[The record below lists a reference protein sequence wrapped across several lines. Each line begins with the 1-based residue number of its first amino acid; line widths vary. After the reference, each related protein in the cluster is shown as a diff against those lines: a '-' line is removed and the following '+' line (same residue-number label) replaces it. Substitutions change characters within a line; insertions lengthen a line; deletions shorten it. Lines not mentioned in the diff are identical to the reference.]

1 MPGILA
7 RREEENC
14 TAQLI
19 LCACGRVR
27 AICVLVVP
35 MADGGP
41 ELVLPGQLALG
52 LVAFTIAMSKSE
64 SPSSRGLDL
73 ALPELYPMGLCLF
86 LANFIPPK
94 IPEAALCGGAA
105 GRTAGLELGGGS
117 GPQLGHFAAF
127 LIPSYRIRGNPTG
140 SGLLVAGGSS
150 RLSLQPIHWVCCP
163 KGSINWGRFLLLL
176 QQENNPFPP

>member
-1 MPGILA
+1 MSYSFRFYKLQGSCIRRKFDLILLTSFFFFFFFSAQGHLSSASHVPGILA

-27 AICVLVVP
+27 AICVLAVP
-35 MADGGP
+35 VADGGP

-52 LVAFTIAMSKSE
+52 LVAFTIEMSKSE

-86 LANFIPPK
+86 LANFIPPPPK
-94 IPEAALCGGAA
+94 IPEAALCGCAA
-105 GRTAGLELGGGS
+105 GRTAGLELGGDQDHS
-117 GPQLGHFAAF
+117 LD
-127 LIPSYRIRGNPTG
+127 T
-140 SGLLVAGGSS
+140 
-150 RLSLQPIHWVCCP
+150 LQP
-163 KGSINWGRFLLLL
+163 F
-176 QQENNPFPP
+176 

>member
-1 MPGILA
+1 
-7 RREEENC
+7 
-14 TAQLI
+14 
-19 LCACGRVR
+19 
-27 AICVLVVP
+27 

-94 IPEAALCGGAA
+94 IPEAALCGCAA
-105 GRTAGLELGGGS
+105 GRTAGLELGGDQDHS
-117 GPQLGHFAAF
+117 LDTLQLF
-127 LIPSYRIRGNPTG
+127 
-140 SGLLVAGGSS
+140 
-150 RLSLQPIHWVCCP
+150 
-163 KGSINWGRFLLLL
+163 
-176 QQENNPFPP
+176 

>member
-19 LCACGRVR
+19 LCACGCVR
-27 AICVLVVP
+27 AICVLAVL

-105 GRTAGLELGGGS
+105 GRTAGLELGGDQDHS
-117 GPQLGHFAAF
+117 LDTLQLF
-127 LIPSYRIRGNPTG
+127 
-140 SGLLVAGGSS
+140 
-150 RLSLQPIHWVCCP
+150 
-163 KGSINWGRFLLLL
+163 
-176 QQENNPFPP
+176 